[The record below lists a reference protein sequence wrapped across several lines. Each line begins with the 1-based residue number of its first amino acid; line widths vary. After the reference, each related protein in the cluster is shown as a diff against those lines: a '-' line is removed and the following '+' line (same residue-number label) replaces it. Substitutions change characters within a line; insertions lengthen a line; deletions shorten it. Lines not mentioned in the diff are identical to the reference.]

1 MYDIQMS
8 LSKKLGIGVA
18 CLVIISFVAYSY
30 ISNHNNSGTN
40 NIITAPSNATNNIV
54 IAPSNAT
61 NIAANVHHYQ
71 VKVNELISL
80 GERTK

>member
-1 MYDIQMS
+1 MS
-8 LSKKLGIGVA
+8 LSKKLGIGIA
-18 CLVIISFVAYSY
+18 CLVIISFVTYSY

-40 NIITAPSNATNNIV
+40 NIVTLPSNATNNIV
-54 IAPSNAT
+54 TTSSNAT
-61 NIAANVHHYQ
+61 NVAANVHHYQ